1 MRRTVIPELLDTDS
15 GSPAE
20 IAGSLNDLRLINR
33 WFGGASTSFRL
44 VQQVAHRIGAR
55 ELTLLDVAGASGD
68 IAHYVQARM
77 LRIGIRVEVMLLDRS
92 TSHLG
97 RQFPAVA
104 ADALR
109 MPFPDNSFD
118 VVSCSLF
125 LHHLE
130 PEQIRAFASEALRV
144 ARVAVVANDL
154 RRSSLH
160 LACVYA
166 GYPLYRSRLTRHDAP
181 VSVRR
186 SYTVEELQELLR
198 DTPAA
203 KAEIDNSYFFR
214 LGATLWK
221 QEPR

>member
-1 MRRTVIPELLDTDS
+1 MRRTVTPELLDTDS

-20 IAGSLNDLRLINR
+20 IEGSLADLRLVNR

-44 VQQVAHRIGAR
+44 VHKVAKQTGAR
-55 ELTLLDVAGASGD
+55 ELSLLDVAGASGD
-68 IAHYVQARM
+68 IAHYVQARL
-77 LRIGIRVEVMLLDRS
+77 LRIGIRVEVTLLDRS
-92 TSHLG
+92 TSHLS

-118 VVSCSLF
+118 VVTCSLF

-130 PEQIRAFASEALRV
+130 PEQIRSFAAEALRV

-154 RRSSLH
+154 RRSATH

-166 GYPLYRSRLTRHDAP
+166 GYAFYRSRLTRHDAP

-186 SYTVEELQELLR
+186 SYTVEELRQMLHE
-198 DTPAA
+198 TPAA
-203 KAEIDNSYFFR
+203 RVEIDNSYFFR
-214 LGATLWK
+214 LAATLWK
-221 QEPR
+221 REPR